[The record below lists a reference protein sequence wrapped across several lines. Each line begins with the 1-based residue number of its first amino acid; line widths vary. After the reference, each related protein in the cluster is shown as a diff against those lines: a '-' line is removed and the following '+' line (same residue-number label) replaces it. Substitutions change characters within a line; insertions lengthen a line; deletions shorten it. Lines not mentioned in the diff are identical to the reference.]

1 MVGKMTLDFAA
12 LRPLLQ
18 SGDLRGLFNRLGW
31 DHFSG
36 SIDIAVGD
44 TTYSLEAIA
53 QKRGVQVFRC
63 PPSSDGAIPGRGL
76 RARID
81 SLLRKYAHE
90 HLIIYTDAKHPP
102 SQQIWQWV
110 QAEPGRPR
118 TIREQ
123 VFHAGHFGDA
133 VLQKLEK
140 IRFELNEELELTLV
154 DVLERTKEA
163 FGRRDKVTKKFFERF
178 QQEHRA
184 FLSFIQGIAGQGD
197 RDWYAS
203 VMLNRLMFVYFIQK
217 KKFLDGDTDYLGN
230 RLRRV
235 QDERGRGQFHSFY
248 RAFLRKLF
256 HGGLGTPEGARES
269 GIEALIGKVPY
280 LNGGIFEPH
289 RLEQE
294 NEDIDIPDEAFEKVF
309 AFFDSYDWHL
319 DDRPLRNDREINP
332 DVLGYIFEKYINQK
346 QMGAYYTKEDITEY
360 ITKNTVLPFLLERTR
375 ENCKVAFQPGG
386 PVWSL
391 LANDPDRYLY
401 PAVRH
406 GVVDA
411 DGNVIP
417 LPEDIELGV
426 ADISQRGGWNRSAP
440 EPYNLPTETWREHVA
455 RRQRCLELRQKL
467 RNGEVTEVNDLITYN
482 LDIRQFAQDVIEQ
495 SEGPDVVK
503 AFYDALEAV
512 SVLDPTCGSGAFL
525 FAALQILEPLYEA
538 CLDRM
543 EAWLADEE
551 RLDRKH
557 AGHRFRAVLESVAK
571 HPNREYFIYKSI
583 VINNLYGVD
592 LMEEAVEICKLR
604 LFLKLVSTV
613 ETADDVEPLP
623 DVDFNIR
630 AGNTLVGFTSLDAVR
645 QAISVDARG
654 NHRMLFPEEEQE
666 LRDVEESAA
675 FADRAY
681 RLFRDAQV
689 NPDGRVDPAAK
700 QALRD
705 RLDDLDERL
714 NHHLA
719 RQYRVDPGD
728 QQAYATWRTSHQPL
742 HWFVEFHE
750 VMARGGFDAIV
761 GNPPYVELRDLAEYR
776 LRGFSCADSGNLYAL
791 VMERC
796 DGLSG
801 LLGRQGFIVPVSSI
815 STDRYAS
822 LQRLIARRELHYSS
836 YDDRPSRLFDGLE
849 HIRLTIHLLGRR
861 VPQPNMFSTRY
872 HKWTSVERAVL
883 FENLRYVEARPGLV
897 PGALPKLTSPLEADL
912 VRHLA
917 ALSPLAKHL
926 RTTGFPVN
934 YSRKVGYF
942 LQVLDFEPRV
952 LDGRGNPRPPSEF
965 KTVYLSSASEA
976 AAALCHL
983 NSGLFFWF
991 VHAYSDCRH
1000 VNKREVEALPVGL
1013 ESLNASQRKDFSV
1026 LAKRLMD
1033 DIRSHSENRVMR
1045 FGHDTLTVQ
1054 HIFPRYSKPTLDAI
1068 DVLIGSRLGL
1078 PEEHVDFI
1086 INYDI
1091 KYRMG
1096 ADDGPDGGE

>member
-1 MVGKMTLDFAA
+1 MTTNFTT

-18 SGDLRGLFNRLGW
+18 SGNFRALFGELGW
-31 DHFSG
+31 DNLRLTVPIEVDGETFRLEG
-36 SIDIAVGD
+36 IAH
-44 TTYSLEAIA
+44 
-53 QKRGVQVFRC
+53 KKGVQVFVC
-63 PPSSDGAIPGRGL
+63 PPGKDSRVPRSAV

-81 SLLRKYAHE
+81 TVLRKSAHE
-90 HLIIYTDAKHPP
+90 HLIIFVDGHTPP
-102 SQQIWQWV
+102 RHQLWQWAQV
-110 QAEPGRPR
+110 EPGRPR
-118 TIREQ
+118 RLKEDAY
-123 VFHAGHFGDA
+123 HAGQSGDRL
-133 VLQKLEK
+133 LQKLDQIK
-140 IRFELNEELELTLV
+140 FELNEEEELTLAGH
-154 DVLERTKEA
+154 VLKRLQEA

-184 FLSFIQGIAGQGD
+184 FLGFIQGIAAQGD

-217 KKFLDGDTDYLGN
+217 KKFLDGDIDYLGN

-235 QDERGRGQFHSFY
+235 QAERGRGQFHSFY

-256 HGGLGTPEGARES
+256 HGGLGTPEGVRES

-289 RLEQE
+289 RLERE
-294 NEDIDIPDEAFEKVF
+294 NGDIDIPDEAFEKVF

-391 LANDPDRYLY
+391 LANDPDRYIY

-411 DGNVIP
+411 DGNVVP
-417 LPEDIELGV
+417 LLGDIERGV
-426 ADISQRGGWNRSAP
+426 ADVSQRGGWNRAAP
-440 EPYNLPTETWREHVA
+440 EPYNLPTETWREYVA
-455 RRQRCLELRQKL
+455 RRQRCLDLREKL
-467 RNGEVTEVNDLITYN
+467 RNGEVTEVNDLITDN
-482 LDIRQFAQDVIEQ
+482 LNIRQFAQDVIEQ

-557 AGHRFRAVLESVAK
+557 PGHRFETILNAVEG
-571 HPNREYFIYKSI
+571 HTNREYFIYKSI
-583 VINNLYGVD
+583 IINNLYGVD

-630 AGNTLVGFTSLDAVR
+630 AGNTLVGFTSLEAVR
-645 QAISVDARG
+645 EAMRANQAGQGKLVFGEDEAELQDI
-654 NHRMLFPEEEQE
+654 EEG
-666 LRDVEESAA
+666 AA

-681 RLFRDAQV
+681 RHFRDQQTAYGGAV
-689 NPDGRVDPAAK
+689 TAADK
-700 QALRD
+700 QALRA
-705 RLDDLDERL
+705 RLEELDEKL
-714 NHHLA
+714 NRHLA
-719 RQYRVDPGD
+719 RQYGIDPAD
-728 QQAYATWRTSHQPL
+728 AKDFEQWKASHQPL

-776 LRGFSCADSGNLYAL
+776 LHGFSCADSGNLYAL

-815 STDRYAS
+815 STDRYAT
-822 LQRLIARRELHYSS
+822 LQSLIAMRELHYSS

-849 HIRLTIHLLGRR
+849 HSRLAIHLLGRR

-872 HKWTSVERAVL
+872 HKWSSAERPVL

-917 ALSPLAKHL
+917 ALSPLANYL
-926 RTTGFPVN
+926 RKTGFPVN

-952 LDGRGNPRPPSEF
+952 LDGRGKPRPPSEF

-976 AAALCHL
+976 AATLCHL
-983 NSGLFFWF
+983 NSGLFYWF

-1013 ESLNASQRKDFSV
+1013 ESLDASQREDFSV

-1033 DIRSHSENRVMR
+1033 DVRSHSENRVMR

-1054 HIFPRYSKPTLDAI
+1054 HIFPRFSKPTLDEI

-1078 PEEHVDFI
+1078 SEEHVDFI

-1096 ADDGPDGGE
+1096 ADDGADGGD